1 MKLVK
6 RMKMMLGKCILASG
20 VASFLASGTIS
31 IRFTSEGGNKHQR
44 AEQKDRRNMP
54 SNKI

>member
-6 RMKMMLGKCILASG
+6 RMKMMLGECILASG

-31 IRFTSEGGNKHQR
+31 VRFTCEAGNKYQR
-44 AEQKDRRNMP
+44 AKQKDRRNMP
-54 SNKI
+54 SNKN